1 MIKPIVSVGIPFFNA
16 QTTLFDAV
24 RSVLAQTLQEWELV
38 LVDDGSTDGSL
49 DLAQSIDD
57 PRIRVLPPDA
67 TNKRLPAR
75 LNQIARAAQGEFIAR
90 MDADDLSHPERF
102 ARQSA
107 FLDACRDID
116 VVGSS
121 MYIID
126 QHSQPVS
133 KIIVPERHD
142 VICKNRFKGV
152 GMAHATVMGR
162 REWFRR
168 NPYDESNIR
177 NEDFELWVRTCRD
190 SVFANISDPLYYCN
204 EFAASSFSKYARS
217 KWTEAQVVMQYGS
230 AQIGKLQSV
239 YHASR
244 KYCQIAVYAGF
255 TILGLRN
262 VLVRRRY
269 SILTAQEQIE
279 ANRVI
284 DLLRRTAVPVKK
296 RRCSDR
302 EC

>member
-16 QTTLFDAV
+16 QTTLLDAV

-75 LNQIARAAQGEFIAR
+75 LNQIARAAQGEFLAR

-107 FLDACRDID
+107 FLDARKDID

-121 MYIID
+121 MYITD
-126 QHSQPVS
+126 QHGQPVS
-133 KIIVPERHD
+133 KLIVPEGHD
-142 VICKNRFKGV
+142 LICRNRFKGV
-152 GMAHATVMGR
+152 RMAHATVMGR
-162 REWFRR
+162 TEWFRC

-177 NEDFELWVRTCRD
+177 NEDFELWIRTCHN
-190 SVFANISDPLYYCN
+190 SVFANISDPLYFCN

-217 KWTEAQVVMQYGS
+217 KWTEALVVMQYGS

-239 YHASR
+239 YYTSR
-244 KYCQIAVYAGF
+244 RYCQIAAYAGF
-255 TILGLRN
+255 SILGLRN

-269 SILTAQEQIE
+269 SILTAQEQTE

-284 DLLRRTAVPVKK
+284 DLLRRTAVPVKN
-296 RRCSDR
+296 RRRLDR
-302 EC
+302 GC